1 MAANFGRFPNAQSPT
16 RINVG
21 IVWKEVKDNREE
33 MENVDEKEESENHEE
48 GGNADIDNHEIFYER
63 VIPVN
68 LTTGGHH
75 ERFENQVHGRNT
87 PAVAQW
93 TVGRSDISI
102 HTSLEEGV
110 GEKEKD

>member
-1 MAANFGRFPNAQSPT
+1 MGSDTCKLRGPESPV
-16 RINVG
+16 RIDIGVSWREIEEARVETEN
-21 IVWKEVKDNREE
+21 INEEENEINRE
-33 MENVDEKEESENHEE
+33 NANTDVDDRK
-48 GGNADIDNHEIFYER
+48 IVYER

-68 LTTGGHH
+68 LTTGGHN
-75 ERFENQVHGRNT
+75 ERFENPVHGRNT

-93 TVGRSDISI
+93 TIGRSNISI

>member
-1 MAANFGRFPNAQSPT
+1 MGSDTCKLRRFESPV
-16 RINVG
+16 RIDIGVS
-21 IVWKEVKDNREE
+21 WREIDE
-33 MENVDEKEESENHEE
+33 ARAETENENHK
-48 GGNADIDNHEIFYER
+48 GGEKADIDNCQMNYIR

-68 LTTGGHH
+68 LKEGEHN

-93 TVGRSDISI
+93 TVGRSDLPIY
-102 HTSLEEGV
+102 TSPKKGV